1 MIIKTEIKNQNFE
14 GHVEIDVPRFKERME
29 LVKKVSLEGNEL
41 SNNVTQASLLV
52 DLAYE
57 KTKSLSIKHKS
68 GKEFNSIEELEV
80 YKDGIEAIYLIGSF
94 VINGIPLGND

>member
-1 MIIKTEIKNQNFE
+1 MIIKTEIKNANFE
-14 GHVEIDVPRFKERME
+14 GHAEIDMPKFKDRMD
-29 LVKKVSLEGNEL
+29 LVKQVSLEGNEL
-41 SNNVTQASLLV
+41 SSNITQASKLV

-57 KTKSLSIKHKS
+57 KTKSLKLKHKS

-80 YKDGIEAIYLIGSF
+80 YKDGIEAIYLIGSY